1 MGLIRRSTTSKSA
14 CAKTDKIFMEM
25 PLNHDLRHDSKR
37 PIQLS
42 PGRLAMSSE
51 AGENSR
57 EVSTSLTPPDS
68 FSEKQGQA
76 LQLFKT
82 LDVKNTGSCLLCTNS
97 NCFVNVTNQTPMS
110 CHKALDL
117 ALKSNPLL
125 QNQNI
130 ESIFEEMDI
139 TKSGTVSEEEFVET
153 FMRALP
159 LDDQESITNAVERVS
174 DFYIDQGNEAKIDGP
189 DTSSSRLVRQISDGK
204 DTVGTHRRNESF
216 GFHNNILTPRSP
228 EGTIHGSPRVNHS
241 DPTREQT
248 FAMQTKVAE
257 LQWEVENLREKTAV
271 LEQQEKINEMQTD
284 IDVRDE
290 TISTL
295 VKEIASVE
303 KKKFEQWITK
313 LKKETEEKRSEDAE
327 KLINRINDLQEQN
340 HKLRKQL
347 TENVE
352 LLKEKAS
359 TNVMKRSIFE
369 DSGFSSTNNEKTDT
383 RVTSDQKTTP
393 PPTPGSATMDGLI
406 QFEQRGEFQYSKYR
420 TEHQRV
426 RLPKESKNTRST
438 CNFFGCS
445 TNINFCPDRRR
456 QSSYSE

>member
-1 MGLIRRSTTSKSA
+1 
-14 CAKTDKIFMEM
+14 
-25 PLNHDLRHDSKR
+25 
-37 PIQLS
+37 
-42 PGRLAMSSE
+42 
-51 AGENSR
+51 
-57 EVSTSLTPPDS
+57 
-68 FSEKQGQA
+68 
-76 LQLFKT
+76 
-82 LDVKNTGSCLLCTNS
+82 
-97 NCFVNVTNQTPMS
+97 
-110 CHKALDL
+110 
-117 ALKSNPLL
+117 
-125 QNQNI
+125 
-130 ESIFEEMDI
+130 MDI

-159 LDDQESITNAVERVS
+159 PDDQESITNAVERVS

-271 LEQQEKINEMQTD
+271 LEQQCRQLDASNSSIIDEREELSERYRSLQKKINEMQTD